1 MFMTTSMFAI
11 VTVHSIKDC
20 QLSTSTITS
29 FLSSVTVMLPFEWSS
44 TVTSL
49 LRNILTDT
57 LLLSLCFLRQCFLY
71 ICVQH
76 LYSALFTI

>member
-1 MFMTTSMFAI
+1 MFYDPTMFAI

-29 FLSSVTVMLPFEWSS
+29 FLSSVTVMLPFEWGS

-57 LLLSLCFLRQCFLY
+57 LLLSLCFLRQCYLY